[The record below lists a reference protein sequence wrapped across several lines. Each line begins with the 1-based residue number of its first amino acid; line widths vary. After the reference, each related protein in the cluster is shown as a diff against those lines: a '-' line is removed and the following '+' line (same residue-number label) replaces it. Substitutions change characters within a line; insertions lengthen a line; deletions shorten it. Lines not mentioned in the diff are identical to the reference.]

1 MSEPPPDDLITP
13 AAAAA
18 LLPAGSRR
26 SVYRWMADGRLGRW
40 RVVGQLL
47 VSRAEVLGLVRASPA
62 SSAEAEKAPDG
73 TAGAEG
79 PPPGSPAA
87 RAAAWRLLRAEG
99 VG

>member
-1 MSEPPPDDLITP
+1 MSEPTPDDLITP

-18 LLPAGSRR
+18 LLPTGSRR
-26 SVYRWMADGRLGRW
+26 SIYRWVARKKLGRW
-40 RVVGQLL
+40 RVVGRLL
-47 VSRAEVLGLVRASPA
+47 VSRAEVLGLVRAS
-62 SSAEAEKAPDG
+62 SAEAGKAPDG
-73 TAGAEG
+73 AAGAEG